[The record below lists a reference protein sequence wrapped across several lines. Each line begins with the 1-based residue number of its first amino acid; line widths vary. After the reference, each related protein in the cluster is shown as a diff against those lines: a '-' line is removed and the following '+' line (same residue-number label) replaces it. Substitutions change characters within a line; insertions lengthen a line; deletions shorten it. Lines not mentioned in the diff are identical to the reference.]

1 VADHLDLA
9 ALFEGAIYARDSAVA
24 QKPTGKKSSNTHK
37 PRTASKRRGA
47 GQSAAHARSTSSSK
61 KVMKKP
67 SPKSAERSAKTPK
80 PAAKPVKA
88 AAPAAGNA
96 AAPVSAKPAKP
107 APAPKKAP
115 VAGTGL
121 TLKGKRVRTV
131 AEAASNISADA
142 KGYVF
147 INGRRV
153 RMITI
158 KAPVTPKKVRDN
170 GVKSEEDA
178 AAEAIAIKSIKTK
191 LSKKELN
198 HYRDLLLLKRRELV
212 GDLRAMEN
220 EALRSG
226 GGNLSHM
233 PIHMADIGTDTYDQD
248 FMLGLAANER
258 DQLREI
264 DAALQ
269 RIEDRSYGVCQLTGK
284 PIPKARLDAKP
295 WAKYTIEAA
304 RKMESQWGR

>member
-1 VADHLDLA
+1 MA
-9 ALFEGAIYARDSAVA
+9 S
-24 QKPTGKKSSNTHK
+24 KTTGKKSANAQKS
-37 PRTASKRRGA
+37 RVAAKRRETRKP
-47 GQSAAHARSTSSSK
+47 SVKTEPVKSK
-61 KVMKKP
+61 KSKVAP
-67 SPKSAERSAKTPK
+67 RIE
-80 PAAKPVKA
+80 PVKA
-88 AAPAAGNA
+88 GASGAKVQSGKSIAAGKTAAKDAPAKLAKAPKPVVRAAEKTGKGAAPQAKSA
-96 AAPVSAKPAKP
+96 AASTAALGP
-107 APAPKKAP
+107 
-115 VAGTGL
+115 
-121 TLKGKRVRTV
+121 KGKRLRTV
-131 AEAASNISADA
+131 AEAASNVGADS

-153 RMITI
+153 RMISI
-158 KAPVTPKKVRDN
+158 KNPLVAKKPRNN
-170 GVKSEEDA
+170 GVAETA
-178 AAEAIAIKSIKTK
+178 AAEDAIPIKSIKTK

-212 GDLRAMEN
+212 GDLHAMEN

-258 DQLREI
+258 NQLREI
-264 DAALQ
+264 DAALA

-304 RKMESQWGR
+304 RQMESQLGH

>member
-1 VADHLDLA
+1 
-9 ALFEGAIYARDSAVA
+9 
-24 QKPTGKKSSNTHK
+24 
-37 PRTASKRRGA
+37 
-47 GQSAAHARSTSSSK
+47 
-61 KVMKKP
+61 
-67 SPKSAERSAKTPK
+67 
-80 PAAKPVKA
+80 
-88 AAPAAGNA
+88 
-96 AAPVSAKPAKP
+96 
-107 APAPKKAP
+107 
-115 VAGTGL
+115 
-121 TLKGKRVRTV
+121 
-131 AEAASNISADA
+131 
-142 KGYVF
+142 
-147 INGRRV
+147 
-153 RMITI
+153 MITI

>member
-1 VADHLDLA
+1 VA
-9 ALFEGAIYARDSAVA
+9 R
-24 QKPTGKKSSNTHK
+24 KTTGKKPSKSATARTSSKPTASRSAAAPRQPHK
-37 PRTASKRRGA
+37 KDAPRRTASAAAASRPAKASSPPPASKSRVSGGQAQSGA
-47 GQSAAHARSTSSSK
+47 
-61 KVMKKP
+61 
-67 SPKSAERSAKTPK
+67 K
-80 PAAKPVKA
+80 PAAA
-88 AAPAAGNA
+88 
-96 AAPVSAKPAKP
+96 AKPSATQP
-107 APAPKKAP
+107 EAATR
-115 VAGTGL
+115 AGRSSKTL
-121 TLKGKRVRTV
+121 TLGRGKKVRTV
-131 AEAASNISADA
+131 AEAASNINADA

-153 RMITI
+153 RMIST
-158 KAPVTPKKVRDN
+158 KNVVLSKKPRNNGAP
-170 GVKSEEDA
+170 EA
-178 AAEAIAIKSIKTK
+178 AQPPDPISIKSIKTK
-191 LSKKELN
+191 LSRKELN

-212 GDLRAMEN
+212 GDLHAMET

-304 RKMESQWGR
+304 RKMEGQWGR

>member
-1 VADHLDLA
+1 MA
-9 ALFEGAIYARDSAVA
+9 
-24 QKPTGKKSSNTHK
+24 GK
-37 PRTASKRRGA
+37 
-47 GQSAAHARSTSSSK
+47 SAAHARPAPK
-61 KVMKKP
+61 KVMKK
-67 SPKSAERSAKTPK
+67 SPPNAAERSAKAPK
-80 PAAKPVKA
+80 PAAKPAKVQAQAPAHKP
-88 AAPAAGNA
+88 AAPAPGAAEA
-96 AAPVSAKPAKP
+96 AAKSTPS
-107 APAPKKAP
+107 APKKSLGASG
-115 VAGTGL
+115 GTGL

-131 AEAASNISADA
+131 AEAASNISADS

-158 KAPVTPKKVRDN
+158 KAPVTPRKPRDN
-170 GVKSEEDA
+170 GVKTEEEA
-178 AAEAIAIKSIKTK
+178 AAEAVAIKSIKTK
-191 LSKKELN
+191 LSKKELT
-198 HYRDLLLLKRRELV
+198 HYRDLLLMKRRELV
-212 GDLRAMEN
+212 GDLHAMEN

-269 RIEDRSYGVCQLTGK
+269 RIEDRLVLSGNRHYVIA
-284 PIPKARLDAKP
+284 PAV
-295 WAKYTIEAA
+295 
-304 RKMESQWGR
+304 